1 MVMTPIKEPGTTA
14 SVDEIPVHANLTA
27 PLDSQAAL
35 ALCCS
40 GQTDPWQGF

>member
-14 SVDEIPVHANLTA
+14 YGDEIPVHALAA
-27 PLDSQAAL
+27 PLDTQVAL